1 MARTQAE
8 PIAPP
13 QALAG
18 VRVLDFT
25 WVRAGPWATRWLGAL
40 GAQVIKV
47 EWPATERGRRSGA
60 GSSTPEGIEANLNTA
75 GTFNDAN
82 ANKLGITL
90 NIRSTEGL
98 ELVRRLISISDV
110 VVENFSSSVMRSWGI
125 GYDEMRKL
133 RPDIVYVSMSGFGH
147 TGRHHSYTTM
157 GPSAQALSGLS
168 YLSGLPG
175 EPPAGWGWSYLDDTG
190 GMYIALSALTA
201 LYHRNTTGQG
211 QHVDLSQM
219 MIGITLNGPALLDL
233 TVNNRST
240 VREGYPP
247 GNRTHWP
254 GTPLVNNYR
263 GPSVAPHNAY
273 RTKGGGYN
281 DWCAIT
287 CSSDGEWQRLVNL
300 MGAPQWAV
308 VQEFA
313 TVLGRLERQ
322 QELDQGIESWTLT
335 LGKYELMERCQAA
348 GVPAMPV
355 QSTEDRVEH
364 DPQLR
369 HRRLH
374 IELEHPALG
383 TYKMQNAPFKLS
395 ASPATN
401 HLPGPMIGQHNQE
414 VFEGLLGLNHKD
426 FVSGFEGGIFWPKTM
441 DRYPYM
447 EEMLQK
453 GLEGLQTRNGLYQQQ
468 SVPSAHAETGQ
479 ERGEV
484 DAAQT
489 REKAST
495 GPLSGLRVLEL
506 CDEKGQFC
514 GKLMADL
521 GADVIKIE
529 PPGGQST
536 RSIGPFLEDLPHR
549 ERSLSFWHYNAS
561 KRGVTLNL
569 ESADGRELFRRLVA
583 TADVVLESLP
593 PGYLPSLDLGY
604 EQLRELNSKLVMCSL
619 TPFGQTGPWRDYATS
634 ELLQLAAGGQM
645 GCCGYEDADV
655 PDAPPIAPG
664 GGQAWHTGSHY
675 AYIAILSALIFRT
688 RTGQGQYIDASV
700 HDACALTTEN
710 HLPVYI
716 YTGRVVR
723 RQTGRHASTTPT
735 LRTLYRCKDGNYV
748 NIQALAPTISPR
760 QLRSLA
766 EWMDRYG
773 MAGDLLDERYQDPTF
788 IQRNISHINDRVAA
802 FVPQLTQQ
810 EAYSGAQ
817 ELGFPWGAVRT
828 PDELLEDPHLKD
840 RQFWVE
846 VEHLELRRSYIYPG
860 GAAIYSKTPWRISR
874 RAPLLGEHNEE
885 VLCGELGLA
894 PQELCLLGES
904 GVV

>member
-1 MARTQAE
+1 MARTQGEA
-8 PIAPP
+8 IAPP

-47 EWPATERGRRSGA
+47 EWPVTERGRRSGT
-60 GSSTPEGIEANLNTA
+60 GSSTPAGIEANLNTA

-98 ELVRRLISISDV
+98 DLVRRLISISDV
-110 VVENFSSSVMRSWGI
+110 VVENFSSGVLRSWGI
-125 GYDEMRKL
+125 GYDEMQKL

-233 TVNNRST
+233 TVNGRST

-254 GTPLVNNYR
+254 GAPLVNNYR

-281 DWCAIT
+281 DWCVIA
-287 CSSDGEWQRLVNL
+287 CFSDSEWQRLVQL
-300 MGAPQWAV
+300 MDAPQWAV
-308 VQEFA
+308 VPKFA
-313 TVLGRLERQ
+313 TVAGRLERQ
-322 QELDQGIESWTLT
+322 QELDQGIERWTLT
-335 LGKYELMERCQAA
+335 LEKYELMERCQTA
-348 GVPAMPV
+348 GVRAMPV

-374 IELEHPALG
+374 IEMEHPALG
-383 TYKMQNAPFKLS
+383 SYKLQNAPFKLS
-395 ASPATN
+395 ASPAAN

-414 VFEGLLGLNHKD
+414 VFEGLLGLTHKE
-426 FVSGFEGGIFWPKTM
+426 FVSGFEEGIFWPKTM

-453 GLEGLQTRNGLYQQQ
+453 GLDGLQTRNGLPQSQ
-468 SVPSAHAETGQ
+468 SVPWAHAEIGQ
-479 ERGEV
+479 EPGEV
-484 DAAQT
+484 DAAET
-489 REKAST
+489 RENAST
-495 GPLSGLRVLEL
+495 GPLAGLRVLEL
-506 CDEKGQFC
+506 CDEKGQFS

-521 GADVIKIE
+521 GADVVKIE

-536 RSIGPFLEDLPHR
+536 RAVGPFLNDLPHR
-549 ERSLSFWHYNAS
+549 ECSLSFWHYNAS

-569 ESADGRELFRRLVA
+569 ESAEGRELFRRLGA

-604 EQLRELNSKLVMCSL
+604 EQLRDLNPKLVMCSL

-634 ELLQLAAGGQM
+634 DLLQLAAGGQM
-645 GCCGYEDADV
+645 SCCGYEEADV

-675 AYIAILSALIFRT
+675 ACIAILSALIFRA

-710 HLPVYI
+710 HVPVYI
-716 YTGRVVR
+716 YTEQVVR
-723 RQTGRHASTTPT
+723 RQTGRHASPTPT
-735 LRTLYRCKDGNYV
+735 LRTLYRCKDDKYV
-748 NIQALAPTISPR
+748 NIQAIAATVSPR

-766 EWMDRYG
+766 EWMNRYG
-773 MAGDLLDERYQDPTF
+773 MAGDLL
-788 IQRNISHINDRVAA
+788 
-802 FVPQLTQQ
+802 
-810 EAYSGAQ
+810 
-817 ELGFPWGAVRT
+817 
-828 PDELLEDPHLKD
+828 
-840 RQFWVE
+840 
-846 VEHLELRRSYIYPG
+846 
-860 GAAIYSKTPWRISR
+860 
-874 RAPLLGEHNEE
+874 
-885 VLCGELGLA
+885 
-894 PQELCLLGES
+894 
-904 GVV
+904 